1 MTPPLAPAVQQ
12 DIALHCDDE
21 LGRPMAFIATF
32 HYDDRDPYAVGIT
45 FHIPA
50 GEVPWVVAR
59 SLLQHGL
66 TEPCGTGDI
75 RLWPWLD
82 EDGHAMVKMAF
93 HSPEG
98 RLQVEVRSRDL
109 ITFLARTWELVP
121 AGAEGRQ
128 FDLDD
133 LVASLLS

>member
-1 MTPPLAPAVQQ
+1 MAFTPAPAVIQ

-21 LGRPMAFIATF
+21 HGRPMAFIATF
-32 HYDDRDPYAVGIT
+32 HYSDLDPYAVGIT

-59 SLLQHGL
+59 SLLRRGL
-66 TEPCGTGDI
+66 SEPAGDGDI
-75 RLWPWLD
+75 RLWPALD
-82 EDGHAMVKMAF
+82 EGRGMVRMAF

-98 RLQVEVRSRDL
+98 RLQVGVRSSDL
-109 ITFLARTWELVP
+109 LSFLTRTWELVP
-121 AGAEGRQ
+121 VGAEPEQ
-128 FDLDD
+128 FDLDE

>member
-1 MTPPLAPAVQQ
+1 MTAPLAPAVVE

-21 LGRPMAFIATF
+21 FGRPMAFIATF
-32 HYDDRDPYAVGIT
+32 HYDDLDPYAVGIT

-59 SLLQHGL
+59 SLLRRGL
-66 TEPCGTGDI
+66 TEPTGDGDI
-75 RLWPWLD
+75 RLRPALD
-82 EDGHAMVKMAF
+82 ENGRAIVRMAF

-98 RLQVEVRSRDL
+98 RLRVTVCSGELLS
-109 ITFLARTWELVP
+109 FLTRTWEIVP
-121 AGAEGRQ
+121 LGSEPRQ

-133 LVASLLS
+133 LVALLLA